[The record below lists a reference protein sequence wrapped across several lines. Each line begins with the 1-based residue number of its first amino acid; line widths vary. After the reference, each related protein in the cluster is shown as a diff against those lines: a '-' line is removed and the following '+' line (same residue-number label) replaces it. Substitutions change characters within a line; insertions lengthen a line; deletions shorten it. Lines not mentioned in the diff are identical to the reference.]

1 MCPDISMCHGDNCP
15 IKETCYRFMAIPDDL
30 WQSYF
35 VESPVKENGECD
47 HYWEIV
53 KPKADKKKKK

>member
-1 MCPDISMCHGDNCP
+1 
-15 IKETCYRFMAIPDDL
+15 MAIPDDL

-53 KPKADKKKKK
+53 NPKADKKHKK